1 VARFTPAEY
10 AQLLARRASVDR
22 AAPQRPPHPIPQ
34 PDPRNESVDP
44 GQAEAPRPGRCFIS
58 IVSRRKRL
66 IDPRANLY
74 GGTKYVEDALVYA
87 GAIQGD
93 TEAASEGIVTQEKV
107 GKGEAEETIIRIWKL

>member
-22 AAPQRPPHPIPQ
+22 AKAAQPSDPVPQ
-34 PDPRNESVDP
+34 PDPQHEPVAK
-44 GQAEAPRPGRCFIS
+44 GQAQARGSGRCFVS
-58 IVSRRKRL
+58 ITSRRKKL

-74 GGTKYVEDALVYA
+74 GGSKYIEDALVYA
-87 GAIQGD
+87 GALPDD
-93 TEAASEGIVTQEKV
+93 TEAASQGVVTQEKV